1 MLRKYLIIFA
11 LNFLLR
17 TCLVSTAYSDD
28 LTHTIGIG
36 SGYPYFSLKYGLSPR
51 WSFELRGA
59 FGSGISVYGARL
71 YHNLNPEKRT
81 VIYFGGEVDYV
92 GFDVDEVAGNGF
104 IGLVFVGGEHFIT
117 KKLTL
122 NLDIGPVYTNLMDT
136 DSDISVSGMD
146 WVVNIGVNFYFKRF

>member
-1 MLRKYLIIFA
+1 ML
-11 LNFLLR
+11 
-17 TCLVSTAYSDD
+17 SGYSDD
-28 LTHTIGIG
+28 LTHTMGIG
-36 SGYPYFSLKYGLSPR
+36 SGYPYFSLKYGFSPR
-51 WSFELRGA
+51 WSAELRGA
-59 FGSGISVYGARL
+59 FGSGISVYGGRL

-122 NLDIGPVYTNLMDT
+122 NLDIGPVYTKLTDT
-136 DSDISVSGMD
+136 GSDISVSGID